1 MDIIFIV
8 ELCKELGR
16 EIKLPAI
23 VFEDNGAV
31 IALSREMTSR
41 AKRCKHFLMIV
52 NWIREFVEAGLIEL
66 RQIPDEA
73 NDADVLTKI
82 VTGRSFKTK
91 AGRLLQVNFVFLKI
105 HHAPHFFLRRFQ
117 EHGCLVSKNLTLSLM
132 MESWED
138 ASAERRPFFGS

>member
-52 NWIREFVEAGLIEL
+52 NWIRECVEAGLIEL

-91 AGRLLQVNFVFLKI
+91 AGRLL
-105 HHAPHFFLRRFQ
+105 
-117 EHGCLVSKNLTLSLM
+117 
-132 MESWED
+132 
-138 ASAERRPFFGS
+138 GSEMILDPR